1 MRRTESHIWQRIAD
15 LMRAAAGLLRSAL
28 MLTVAVVAVL
38 FVVSCSGGGGDDPDV
53 PGPDTPGPNQP
64 DPEKPIAFSAIQQEE
79 TVTRATQ
86 ALQDLN
92 VTSFRVWGYK
102 NMSYTDAEGYGSEQV
117 VFPGYTVAYGP
128 NTANTTSSNT
138 NDWEYVNKQVVGQ
151 DEQTIKYWDWS
162 VSAYRFFAVTHAGKT
177 TVTEDQE
184 GHQVEVSFTVDAK
197 DVEVSPFFSRLW
209 LSNGNITTGNK
220 PFGQPVQLEFLKP
233 FSTVRYKFIPSDPT
247 VPLDNYK
254 LTLPSFGPFISG
266 KEIAV
271 KGKFHA
277 YYPLRGTVT
286 TETWEVTDVDVTATS
301 FNDSETDYTVLPAKN
316 QGAYELKVTVNG
328 DERTTFVPAE
338 YMDWLPGYE
347 YTYIFKVNEEGGVEL
362 GEVFTAYTEW
372 MPGKDG
378 DHFIYNW

>member
-1 MRRTESHIWQRIAD
+1 MRRTDSHIWQRLTD
-15 LMRAAAGLLRSAL
+15 QMRSVSILLLSAFI
-28 MLTVAVVAVL
+28 VL
-38 FVVSCSGGGGDDPDV
+38 AVVSCSSGGGGDDPDV
-53 PGPDTPGPNQP
+53 PGTNPGTNPGQP
-64 DPEKPIAFSAIQQEE
+64 DPEMPIAFSAIQEE
-79 TVTRATQ
+79 QTVTRATQ
-86 ALQDLN
+86 ALQNLG

-102 NMSYTDAEGYGSEQV
+102 NISHTDADGYGPEQV
-117 VFPGYTVAYGP
+117 VFPGYTVAYGA

-177 TVTEDQE
+177 TVTEDQVR
-184 GHQVEVSFTVDAK
+184 HQVEVSFTVDAK

-233 FSTVRYKFIPSDPT
+233 FSIVRFKFIPSDST
-247 VPLDNYK
+247 VPLANYN

-266 KEIAV
+266 KEIAI
-271 KGKFHA
+271 KGKFRVT
-277 YYPLRGTVT
+277 YPLSGTAT
-286 TETWEVTDVDVTATS
+286 AETWEVSNVDVTATS
-301 FNDSETDYTVLPAKN
+301 FNDPETDYTVLPAKD

-338 YMDWLPGYE
+338 YMNWLPGYE
-347 YTYIFKVNEEGGVEL
+347 YTYIFKVNDEGGVEL

-372 MPGKDG
+372 VKGKDG
-378 DHFIYNW
+378 DHIVYNW

>member
-1 MRRTESHIWQRIAD
+1 MRQTDRDIRHRIAD
-15 LMRAAAGLLRSAL
+15 LMRFAGILLLSAWT
-28 MLTVAVVAVL
+28 MLA
-38 FVVSCSGGGGDDPDV
+38 VVSCGSGSGDDP
-53 PGPDTPGPNQP
+53 GTPGTTPGGTTPGKPDEPDPNQ
-64 DPEKPIAFSAIQQEE
+64 PIAFSAIQDEQ
-79 TVTRATQ
+79 TVTRTIT

-92 VTSFRVWGYK
+92 VTSFKVWGYK
-102 NMSYTDAEGYGSEQV
+102 NISYTDAEGYGSEQV

-177 TVTEDQE
+177 TVTEDQV

-266 KEIAV
+266 KEIA
-271 KGKFHA
+271 
-277 YYPLRGTVT
+277 
-286 TETWEVTDVDVTATS
+286 
-301 FNDSETDYTVLPAKN
+301 
-316 QGAYELKVTVNG
+316 
-328 DERTTFVPAE
+328 
-338 YMDWLPGYE
+338 
-347 YTYIFKVNEEGGVEL
+347 I
-362 GEVFTAYTEW
+362 
-372 MPGKDG
+372 
-378 DHFIYNW
+378 